1 MKQQKIRAYIIRVDE
16 DGRQYKGYFTE
27 IENTLEAKQKIVG
40 GLIQVV
46 SLTPEIDVIIND
58 EGKLRGMP
66 LNRLW
71 LSGDGKP
78 LDILVGN
85 IIVVRHCDEEFTDI
99 LSEDCEIIE
108 RLLPPIR
115 LNMSVMG
122 KDGKYRTNSMFY
134 FNHDELLDYEED
146 ADED

>member
-1 MKQQKIRAYIIRVDE
+1 MKQKIKAYIIRVDE
-16 DGRQYKGYFTE
+16 EGRQYKGYFAE
-27 IENTLEAKQKIVG
+27 IDNTLEAKQEIVG

-46 SLTPEIDVIIND
+46 RLTPDVDIIIND

-66 LNRLW
+66 LNRIW
-71 LSGDGKP
+71 LSEDGEP
-78 LDILVGN
+78 LDFLVGN
-85 IIVVRHCDEEFTDI
+85 IIAVRHCGDVFTDI

-134 FNHDELLDYEED
+134 FNQDELLDYKEG

>member
-27 IENTLEAKQKIVG
+27 IENTLDAKQKIVG

-46 SLTPEIDVIIND
+46 SLTPEIDIIIND

-66 LNRLW
+66 LNRVW
-71 LSGDGKP
+71 LSGNGKP

-85 IIVVRHCDEEFTDI
+85 IIVVRHRDDEFTDI
-99 LSEDCEIIE
+99 LPEDYEIIE
-108 RLLPPIR
+108 RLLLPVK
-115 LNMSVMG
+115 LNTSVMG
-122 KDGKYRTNSMFY
+122 KDGKYLPNLLFY
-134 FNHDELLDYEED
+134 INQDELLDYKENS
-146 ADED
+146 DED

>member
-1 MKQQKIRAYIIRVDE
+1 MKQKIIKAYIIRVDSE
-16 DGRQYKGYFTE
+16 GNQYKGYFTE
-27 IENTLEAKQKIVG
+27 IENTLENLQEIVG

-66 LNRLW
+66 INRIW
-71 LSGDGKP
+71 LSEDENP
-78 LDILVGN
+78 LDFFAGN
-85 IIVVRHCDEEFTDI
+85 IIVLRHDNDAFTDI
-99 LSEDCEIIE
+99 LAEDCDIIE

-134 FNHDELLDYEED
+134 FNHDELLDYKEC

>member
-1 MKQQKIRAYIIRVDE
+1 MKQKIKAYIIRVDE
-16 DGRQYKGYFTE
+16 EGRQYKGYFTE
-27 IENTLEAKQKIVG
+27 IDNTLEAKQEIVG

-46 SLTPEIDVIIND
+46 RLTPDIDIIIND

-66 LNRLW
+66 LNRIW
-71 LSGDGKP
+71 LSEDGEP
-78 LDILVGN
+78 LDFLGGN
-85 IIVVRHCDEEFTDI
+85 IIAVRHCDDVFTDI

-134 FNHDELLDYEED
+134 FNHDELLDYKEC

>member
-1 MKQQKIRAYIIRVDE
+1 MEQKIKAYIIRVDE
-16 DGRQYKGYFTE
+16 EGRQYKGYFTE
-27 IENTLEAKQKIVG
+27 ILNTLEAKQEIVG
-40 GLIQVV
+40 GLIQVIR
-46 SLTPEIDVIIND
+46 LTPDIDIIIND

-66 LNRLW
+66 LNRIW
-71 LSGDGKP
+71 LSEDGET
-78 LDILVGN
+78 LDFLVGN
-85 IIVVRHCDEEFTDI
+85 IIAVRHCDDVFTDI

-122 KDGKYRTNSMFY
+122 KEGKYRTNSIFY
-134 FNHDELLDYEED
+134 FNHDELLDYEEC

>member
-1 MKQQKIRAYIIRVDE
+1 MKQQKIKAYIIRVDE
-16 DGRQYKGYFTE
+16 EGRQYKGYFTE
-27 IENTLEAKQKIVG
+27 IDNTLEAKQKIVG

-46 SLTPEIDVIIND
+46 RLTPDIDIIIND

-66 LNRLW
+66 LNRIW
-71 LSGDGKP
+71 LSEDGKP

-99 LSEDCEIIE
+99 LPEDYEIIE
-108 RLLPPIR
+108 RLLPPVR
-115 LNMSVMG
+115 LNTSVMG
-122 KDGKYRTNSMFY
+122 KDGKYLPNLLFD
-134 FNHDELLDYEED
+134 FNQDELLDYKEC

>member
-1 MKQQKIRAYIIRVDE
+1 MKQQKIKAYIIRVDE
-16 DGRQYKGYFTE
+16 EGRQYKGYFTE
-27 IENTLEAKQKIVG
+27 IDNTLEAKQKIVG

-46 SLTPEIDVIIND
+46 RLTPDIDIIIND

-66 LNRLW
+66 LNRIW
-71 LSGDGKP
+71 LSEDGKP

-99 LSEDCEIIE
+99 LPEDCEIIE